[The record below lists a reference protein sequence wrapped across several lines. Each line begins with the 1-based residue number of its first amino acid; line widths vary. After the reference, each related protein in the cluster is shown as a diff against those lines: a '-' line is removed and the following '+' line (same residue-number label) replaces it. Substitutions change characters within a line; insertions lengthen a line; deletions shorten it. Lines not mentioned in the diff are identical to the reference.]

1 MKKILTIMAGVLALA
16 ATSCV
21 KESHTVFDASKATA
35 PVLNSYSIESD
46 DVITATYTPAVFKQ
60 GFNEKMA
67 PNHSFALV
75 SLDGKAVSKTL
86 TTSDKDG
93 VLTLKKV
100 NLAKALMTLGAAEGS
115 TVSVEL
121 AVRASVQDPSKD
133 NGRNGFVDS
142 DGHISIASFEVVI
155 PEVVGSPYID
165 YTEASDWSVIGALSQ
180 YEISWDGD
188 LNMWTDGEG
197 NHVAA
202 HVKLAAGDEFKFR
215 QGQDWAVN
223 MGGDFGGI
231 DTEFAVSQDGPNIIV
246 GADGV
251 YDLYVNPEQG
261 IAWVTAAYDP
271 FPDYT
276 EASTWSVIGALSLEG
291 ISWDGDI
298 AMVTDGTWHVALG
311 VNLADADEFK
321 FRKDADWAVNMGGD
335 FGGLDNEFAVSQDGP
350 NIIVGA
356 AGSYDLYVN
365 PDAGLAKVTEAS
377 GAKVSAK
384 IGREGQRQDRR
395 RRRAAAGACH
405 GLEHHRPERRLGQ

>member
-276 EASTWSVIGALSLEG
+276 EASRT
-291 ISWDGDI
+291 
-298 AMVTDGTWHVALG
+298 VTSRWLPTGPGMWP
-311 VNLADADEFK
+311 
-321 FRKDADWAVNMGGD
+321 W
-335 FGGLDNEFAVSQDGP
+335 VSTSRTPTSSSSARMPTGP
-350 NIIVGA
+350 
-356 AGSYDLYVN
+356 
-365 PDAGLAKVTEAS
+365 
-377 GAKVSAK
+377 
-384 IGREGQRQDRR
+384 
-395 RRRAAAGACH
+395 
-405 GLEHHRPERRLGQ
+405 

>member
-1 MKKILTIMAGVLALA
+1 MKKILTLMAGVLALA

-100 NLAKALMTLGAAEGS
+100 NLAKALMTLGATEGS

-180 YEISWDGD
+180 YEISWDGRSD
-188 LNMWTDGEG
+188 
-197 NHVAA
+197 
-202 HVKLAAGDEFKFR
+202 
-215 QGQDWAVN
+215 
-223 MGGDFGGI
+223 
-231 DTEFAVSQDGPNIIV
+231 
-246 GADGV
+246 
-251 YDLYVNPEQG
+251 
-261 IAWVTAAYDP
+261 
-271 FPDYT
+271 
-276 EASTWSVIGALSLEG
+276 
-291 ISWDGDI
+291 
-298 AMVTDGTWHVALG
+298 
-311 VNLADADEFK
+311 
-321 FRKDADWAVNMGGD
+321 
-335 FGGLDNEFAVSQDGP
+335 
-350 NIIVGA
+350 
-356 AGSYDLYVN
+356 
-365 PDAGLAKVTEAS
+365 
-377 GAKVSAK
+377 
-384 IGREGQRQDRR
+384 
-395 RRRAAAGACH
+395 
-405 GLEHHRPERRLGQ
+405 ERRDGKESRAGGSPKH